1 MTQPRSQ
8 LVSLDDTPFYNITS
22 RCVRR
27 SFLCGVDKVNGKSY
41 EHRRDWIEQRIRLL
55 SSIFAIE
62 ICAYSV
68 MHNHLH
74 LVIKLNPDEA
84 KQWYMDETLDR
95 WCSLFKGAPIVQR
108 YLKGDPLTPV
118 ERDAVSICAES
129 YKQRLQSL
137 SWFMKCLSEPI
148 ARQANKE
155 DNCTGHF
162 WESRFK
168 SQALLT
174 EEAVLSAM
182 AYVDL
187 NPVRAC
193 IADTPEVSDF
203 TSIKERINPTFDLT
217 EAIKQQTAL
226 ESIRHFDLPLKPLL
240 KLEGNLNNTEQAGI
254 IFDQVDYIK
263 LVDWTGR
270 IIRDDKRGAITES
283 LPPILTRLNIDID
296 TWLLQTQY
304 FEQQYQAIF
313 SKRRQ
318 RAKRAA

>member
-1 MTQPRSQ
+1 
-8 LVSLDDTPFYNITS
+8 
-22 RCVRR
+22 
-27 SFLCGVDKVNGKSY
+27 
-41 EHRRDWIEQRIRLL
+41 
-55 SSIFAIE
+55 
-62 ICAYSV
+62 

-84 KQWYMDETLDR
+84 KQWNMDEVLDR

-174 EEAVLSAM
+174 DEAVLSAM
-182 AYVDL
+182 VYVDL

-193 IADTPEVSDF
+193 MADTPEKSDY
-203 TSIKERINPTFDLT
+203 TSIKERISPTFDLA
-217 EAIKQQTAL
+217 EAIKQQAAL
-226 ESIRHFDLPLKPLL
+226 ESIRHCNLPLKPLL
-240 KLEGNLNNTEQAGI
+240 KFEGNLNCTAQTGI
-254 IFDQVDYIK
+254 IFDQADYID
-263 LVDWTGR
+263 LVDSTGR
-270 IIRDDKRGAITES
+270 AIRDDKRGAIAAN
-283 LPPILTRLNIDID
+283 LPPILERLNIDID
-296 TWLLQTQY
+296 AWLLQTQH
-304 FEQQYQAIF
+304 FEQHYQALF
-313 SKRRQ
+313 SKRRKKP
-318 RAKRAA
+318 KRAA

>member
-8 LVSLDDTPFYNITS
+8 LVSIDDTPFYNITS

-27 SFLCGVDKVNGKSY
+27 SFLCGCDKVSGKNY

-74 LVIKLNPDEA
+74 LVIKLNPTEATQWDTDEV
-84 KQWYMDETLDR
+84 LRR
-95 WCSLFKGAPIVQR
+95 WSCLFKGAPIVQR
-108 YLKGDPLTPV
+108 YLKGDPLTPA
-118 ERDAVSICAES
+118 ERTAVSDCVVR
-129 YKQRLQSL
+129 YQKRLQSL

-174 EEAVLSAM
+174 DEAVLSAM

-193 IADTPEVSDF
+193 MADTPETSNF
-203 TSIKERINPTFDLT
+203 TSIKERIHPTFDL
-217 EAIKQQTAL
+217 AASVKQQTAL

-240 KLEGNLNNTEQAGI
+240 KFEGNLKATEQTGI
-254 IFDQVDYIK
+254 IFSQIDYIN

-270 IIRDDKRGAITES
+270 IIRDDKRGAISEN
-283 LPPILTRLNIDID
+283 LPPILARLNIDID
-296 TWLLQTQY
+296 DWLLQTQY
-304 FEQQYQAIF
+304 FEQRYQALF
-313 SKRRQ
+313 AKRRK
-318 RAKRAA
+318 KRAA